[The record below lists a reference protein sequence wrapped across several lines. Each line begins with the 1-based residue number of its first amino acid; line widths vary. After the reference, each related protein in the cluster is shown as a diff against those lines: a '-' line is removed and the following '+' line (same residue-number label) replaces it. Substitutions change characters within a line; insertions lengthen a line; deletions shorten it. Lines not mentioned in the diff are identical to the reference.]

1 MSQSSRIDNASKM
14 AGVMAGIR
22 TAMRE
27 AAGAPESEGRKML
40 VERLNEFAQA
50 AGIKLTAGNANC
62 ISKATLDKWLSPT
75 DRQHSPSILA
85 ILAFCCVSGS
95 LEPLRVAANAL
106 GVDLMTIEDK
116 RLRDYGKAV
125 LDEKAARKVKSELE
139 KLL

>member
-1 MSQSSRIDNASKM
+1 
-14 AGVMAGIR
+14 
-22 TAMRE
+22 MRE

-50 AGIKLTAGNANC
+50 AGIKLTAGNTNG

>member
-1 MSQSSRIDNASKM
+1 MPQPSRIDNASKM

-40 VERLNEFAQA
+40 VERLNEFAQL
-50 AGIKLTAGNANC
+50 AGIKLTSGNTNG

-85 ILAFCCVSGS
+85 ILAFCYVSGS
-95 LEPLRVAANAL
+95 LEPLRAAVNAL
-106 GVDLMTIEDK
+106 GIDLMTGEDK

-125 LDEKAARKVKSELE
+125 LDEKSARKRRSKLE
-139 KLL
+139 KEL